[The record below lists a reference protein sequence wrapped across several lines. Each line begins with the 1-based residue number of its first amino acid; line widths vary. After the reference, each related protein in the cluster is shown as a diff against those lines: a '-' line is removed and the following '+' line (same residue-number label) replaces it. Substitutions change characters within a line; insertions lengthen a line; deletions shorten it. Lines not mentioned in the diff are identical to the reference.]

1 MKTNNLVSTIS
12 LSFILIAVILIG
24 CSITDSTPQPT
35 ETKPPI
41 KVVVELGGKYVA
53 YSITKSSGSIGTSH
67 KPSEVIPMIQGDAI
81 RVFNGLPND
90 VEGSINIY
98 QVTNSKRVL
107 LVGKVNKGQFSLEF
121 KY

>member
-1 MKTNNLVSTIS
+1 MKTNNIVSVIS
-12 LSFILIAVILIG
+12 LSFILIAAILIG
-24 CSITDSTPQPT
+24 CSKTDSTPQPT

-53 YSITKSSGSIGTSH
+53 YSITKSSGTSH
-67 KPSEVIPMIQGDAI
+67 KPSEVIPMIEGDLI
-81 RVFNGLPND
+81 RVFNGLPNG

-98 QVTNSKRVL
+98 QVTNSKKVL